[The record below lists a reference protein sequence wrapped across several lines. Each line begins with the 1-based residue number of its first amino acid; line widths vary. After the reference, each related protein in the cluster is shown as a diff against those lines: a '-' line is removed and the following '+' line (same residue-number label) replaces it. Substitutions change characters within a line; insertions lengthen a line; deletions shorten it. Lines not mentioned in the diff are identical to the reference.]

1 MRISFPLIAVVAA
14 AEIAHAASI
23 VSPRAGT
30 LNSESSVPFLVPTN
44 GAASVRYQQV
54 YGASDFSY
62 AGSPEYLITQ
72 ISFTYGP
79 SSGQIDVVL
88 PNVQIWFSTTSR
100 QVDSLSPVF
109 GDNVGPNNTLV
120 YSGQLHL
127 FWQQPIG
134 DFAFHIP
141 LQQSFLY
148 DWRAGNLLLDVRN
161 SQTVPPLA
169 VPPYLRLFMS
179 SDTLGDGTSR
189 AMAFDVNSPAAS
201 FVNTEGLATL
211 FTVTGV
217 PEPSSALL
225 FLAGLSALVLLTWRR
240 RARIQTNCGLIKTP
254 QGVT

>member
-1 MRISFPLIAVVAA
+1 MRIPFSLILIIAA
-14 AEIAHAASI
+14 TETADGAAI
-23 VSPRAGT
+23 GSPRAGT
-30 LNSESSVPFLVPTN
+30 LNSESAIPFLIETN
-44 GAASVRYQQV
+44 GTGSVRYQQV

-62 AGSPEYLITQ
+62 GGSPEYLITQ
-72 ISFTYGP
+72 ISFEYGP
-79 SSGQIDVVL
+79 SSGVIDVVL
-88 PNVQIWFSTTSR
+88 PNVQIWFSTTPR

-109 GDNVGPNNTLV
+109 GNNIGPNNTLV

-134 DFAFHIP
+134 AYAFHIP
-141 LQQSFLY
+141 LQQPFLY
-148 DWRAGNLLLDVRN
+148 DWRGGNLLMDVRN
-161 SQTVPPLA
+161 YQGVPPLTVPPYDRSF
-169 VPPYLRLFMS
+169 VS
-179 SDTLGDGTSR
+179 SDILGDGVSR
-189 AMAFDVNSPAAS
+189 TMAFDVNSSIAS
-201 FVNTEGLATL
+201 FADTAGLFTA